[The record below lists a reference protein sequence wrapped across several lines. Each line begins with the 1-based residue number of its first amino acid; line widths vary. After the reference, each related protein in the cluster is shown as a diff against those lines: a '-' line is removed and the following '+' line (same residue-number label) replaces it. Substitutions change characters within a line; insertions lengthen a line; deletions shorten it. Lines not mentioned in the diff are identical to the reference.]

1 MMDVISKSLNND
13 FNNIVLLH
21 KLLSMEYHKLKLSCS
36 FINDI
41 DVTLVKADIT
51 KKDGVTLI
59 FSEGFDHISP
69 LICITS
75 LTDFEN
81 FDIVSK

>member
-1 MMDVISKSLNND
+1 MMDVISKSVNND

-21 KLLSMEYHKLKLSCS
+21 RLLLMEYHIFELSWS

-41 DVTLVKADIT
+41 NVTLVKADIA
-51 KKDGVTLI
+51 KKDGVTLM

-69 LICITS
+69 
-75 LTDFEN
+75 
-81 FDIVSK
+81 